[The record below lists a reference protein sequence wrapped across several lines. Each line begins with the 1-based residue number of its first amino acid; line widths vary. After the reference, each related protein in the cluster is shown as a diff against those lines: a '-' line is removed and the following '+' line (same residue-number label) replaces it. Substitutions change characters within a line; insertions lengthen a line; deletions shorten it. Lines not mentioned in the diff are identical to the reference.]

1 MLELQRCGYKP
12 IRTFEIG
19 EDDVATTKMSR
30 SLRAKINSAIEV
42 AQAKSVAE
50 IFLLI
55 GWEHGWAIESISNI
69 LRLAPIPV
77 YLLPDDNIT
86 RYLGRATVRVGTTWA
101 AEVQRS
107 PLTRIEQFV
116 KRSIDLVGAA
126 LVLLLLLA
134 ANATYCSPD

>member
-1 MLELQRCGYKP
+1 M
-12 IRTFEIG
+12 
-19 EDDVATTKMSR
+19 
-30 SLRAKINSAIEV
+30 NSAIEV

-55 GWEHGWAIESISNI
+55 GWEHRSAIDSISDM
-69 LRLAPIPV
+69 LRLVPIPV

-107 PLTRIEQFV
+107 PLTRYRAV
-116 KRSIDLVGAA
+116 R
-126 LVLLLLLA
+126 
-134 ANATYCSPD
+134 